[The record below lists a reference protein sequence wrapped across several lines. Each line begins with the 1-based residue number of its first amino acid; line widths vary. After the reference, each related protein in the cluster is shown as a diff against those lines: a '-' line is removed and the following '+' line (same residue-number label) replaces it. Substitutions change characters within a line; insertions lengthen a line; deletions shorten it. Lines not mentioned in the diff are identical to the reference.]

1 MKTWMFWIAWIIDA
15 LVASI
20 FGYFFLIGIG
30 DGTVSSF
37 NIVLWLGIL
46 GSLAGIVGGSLWLR
60 KRSPVGALILLLVL
74 AIPAILALLFFLVI
88 LISNPRWN

>member
-1 MKTWMFWIAWIIDA
+1 MKFWFWASWIVDA
-15 LVASI
+15 LASAI
-20 FGYFFLIGIG
+20 FVYFFMVGIG

-60 KRSPVGALILLLVL
+60 TKSPVGALILVLVM
-74 AIPAILALLFFLVI
+74 AVPAILALLFLIVV